1 MRLSKQRILLIM
13 ILVLLALVVVAVRPM
28 LANEINNLHELYVPF
43 VSVGYAEQWAPWI
56 TPEPPVIGGGR

>member
-1 MRLSKQRILLIM
+1 M